1 MPDKEKDKVS
11 LSGSEKVEVAMV
23 DPTAVFSKNE
33 LKATDE
39 DNDGASL
46 ASVTVIV
53 MIFGTENKP
62 SLAKTV
68 SS

>member
-11 LSGSEKVEVAMV
+11 LSGSEKVDVAMV
-23 DPTAVFSKNE
+23 VPTAVFSKNE
-33 LKATDE
+33 LKATEE
-39 DNDGASL
+39 DHDGASV

-53 MIFGTENKP
+53 IIFGTENKP